1 LTPEPTVNVGVDEK
15 ELLGVLAIL
24 DALAADEQR
33 SSEELADQVGL
44 PPASAAEILRGLE
57 EWGGVE
63 QTGPGTWR
71 LGPELLRLGRLA
83 WSAAFDA
90 DAARA

>member
-1 LTPEPTVNVGVDEK
+1 MNVAVDEK

-44 PPASAAEILRGLE
+44 PPASAAEIL
-57 EWGGVE
+57 
-63 QTGPGTWR
+63 
-71 LGPELLRLGRLA
+71 
-83 WSAAFDA
+83 
-90 DAARA
+90 